1 MRLSAILIVL
11 FSSVG
16 MLSAQDGAK
25 SASPMLATQYVL
37 KSSKAEEVAAVI
49 KSVYRDKHLCATV
62 NKAANTLT
70 VATPPELT
78 QEVAGLINAL
88 DEAAGRTG
96 TVSVVNV
103 EKSDGFVSLFNG
115 GTLDGWQGDVKNHRV
130 ENGAIV
136 RPRERGGNLVT
147 NREYADFILRFDFK
161 LEAGANNGIG
171 IRTLLK
177 GDAAYVGM
185 EIQILDDGDKMYKNL
200 KPYQYCGSIYGV
212 VPAERGHLKPVG
224 EWNSEEILCQG
235 RHVKVTLNGA
245 VIVDADLD
253 KVLQANGS
261 KTIDGHAH
269 PGLKRTKGYIA
280 LLGHTYRVEFRNLR
294 IKEL

>member
-1 MRLSAILIVL
+1 MRLFTLVLVL

-16 MLSAQDGAK
+16 LLCAADAAESGGPGVSMAALG
-25 SASPMLATQYVL
+25 
-37 KSSKAEEVAAVI
+37 AEEAA
-49 KSVYRDKHLCATV
+49 
-62 NKAANTLT
+62 
-70 VATPPELT
+70 
-78 QEVAGLINAL
+78 Q
-88 DEAAGRTG
+88 
-96 TVSVVNV
+96 
-103 EKSDGFVSLFNG
+103 GFVSLFDG
-115 GTLDGWQGDVKNHRV
+115 KTLNGWQGDVKNHRV

-147 NREYADFILRFDFK
+147 DKEYADFILRFDFK

-171 IRTLLK
+171 IRTPLK

-185 EIQILDDGDKMYKNL
+185 EIQILDDRDKMYKGIQ
-200 KPYQYCGSIYGV
+200 PYQAHGSIYGV
-212 VPAERGHLKPVG
+212 VPAERDHLKPVG
-224 EWNSEEILCQG
+224 QWNSEEILCQG

-253 KVLQANGS
+253 KVLQARGG
-261 KTIDGHAH
+261 KTIDGHEH